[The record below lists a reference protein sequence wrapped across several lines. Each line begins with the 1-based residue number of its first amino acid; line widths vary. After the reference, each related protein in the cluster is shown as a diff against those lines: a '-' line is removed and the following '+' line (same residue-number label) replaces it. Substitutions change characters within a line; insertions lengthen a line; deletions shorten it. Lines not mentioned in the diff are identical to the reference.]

1 MIEKKNVTPKSMA
14 RNIVKN
20 KKLLSEVI
28 NGITSDKPQIK
39 YKSGKTL
46 MILSEENPKLLYS
59 KWDHFVTLLDSENTF
74 MKSIGIT
81 ILSNLTR
88 VDTKNKFDKLFNNFY
103 KLLDCESMITAAN
116 LVGHS
121 GTIAKAKPKLQNKIT
136 NKLLSIDETH
146 HSSECKNIIKGK
158 AILSLG
164 QYFEEAKNKKK
175 IIEFVKKELKNT
187 RPATRKKAEKF
198 LNRWDKI

>member
-28 NGITSDKPQIK
+28 KGITSDKPEIK

-103 KLLDCESMITAAN
+103 KLLDCESMITAAY